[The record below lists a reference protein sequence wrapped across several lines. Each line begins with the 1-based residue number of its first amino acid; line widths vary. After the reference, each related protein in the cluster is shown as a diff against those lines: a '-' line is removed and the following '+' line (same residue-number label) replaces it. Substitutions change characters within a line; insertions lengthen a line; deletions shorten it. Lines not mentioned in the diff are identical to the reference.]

1 LAKEIVDSLAWPVAV
16 DGQQI
21 RTGTSIGIALAPTDG
36 ASPQELLKNAD
47 VALYRA
53 KTEGRG
59 RWAFFAAALDTEA
72 ERRRLLDLDLRR
84 ALQTGGESEVLKFA
98 ADVSFPWP

>member
-1 LAKEIVDSLAWPVAV
+1 V